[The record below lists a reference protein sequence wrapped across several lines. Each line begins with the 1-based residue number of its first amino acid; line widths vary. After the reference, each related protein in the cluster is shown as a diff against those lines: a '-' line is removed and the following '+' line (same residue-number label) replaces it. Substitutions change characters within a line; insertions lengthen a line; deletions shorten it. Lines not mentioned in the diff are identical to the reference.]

1 MRHCAPITV
10 RKLLVFAERTVSSSG
25 ELIEQDIY
33 HNSKIS
39 GKNSG
44 SEKSVLWIRIR
55 IRIHRRYV
63 FLGLPEPDPLVRG
76 MDPDPEDKLLLL
88 LFCNFFE
95 FFIFEK

>member
-10 RKLLVFAERTVSSSG
+10 RKFLVFAERTVSLSG

-39 GKNSG
+39 GKYSG

-63 FLGLPEPDPLVRG
+63 FLGLPELDPLVRG

-88 LFCNFFE
+88 LFCNFLE